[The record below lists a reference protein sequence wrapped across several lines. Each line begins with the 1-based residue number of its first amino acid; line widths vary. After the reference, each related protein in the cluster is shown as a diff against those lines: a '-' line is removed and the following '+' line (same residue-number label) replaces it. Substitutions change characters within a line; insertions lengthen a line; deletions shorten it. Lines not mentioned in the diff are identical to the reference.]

1 MYNVKKRT
9 CLGLFWNKMRYVT
22 IDNETSLKEGGVIE
36 FKSKNSKKRFRNKRN
51 HIIYLPL
58 RTSSNAASNSSNK

>member
-51 HIIYLPL
+51 HII
-58 RTSSNAASNSSNK
+58 S